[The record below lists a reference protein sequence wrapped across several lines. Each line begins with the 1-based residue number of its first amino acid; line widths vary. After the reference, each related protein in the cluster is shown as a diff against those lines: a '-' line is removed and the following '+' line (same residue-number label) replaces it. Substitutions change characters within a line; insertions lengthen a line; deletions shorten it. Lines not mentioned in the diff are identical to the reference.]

1 MCNLPK
7 PFRESGSV
15 RRSIAAGFR
24 AVSKKQKRQQ
34 QQQQQ
39 QEDVHGVDSRCGFE
53 NPASAG
59 AVAEGDTAVGK
70 GPADPA
76 VTAAVD
82 PQAALMASLGLPT
95 AFANYNPRSG
105 EEEGNWNNC
114 SKIHHL
120 RN

>member
-1 MCNLPK
+1 M
-7 PFRESGSV
+7 

-39 QEDVHGVDSRCGFE
+39 QEDEHGPRCGFE

-59 AVAEGDTAVGK
+59 AVAEGDTAVRK
-70 GPADPA
+70 GPFDPA
-76 VTAAVD
+76 ATAAVD

-105 EEEGNWNNC
+105 EEEGNWNNY
-114 SKIHHL
+114 SKFII
-120 RN
+120 